1 MPGGNADVARRA
13 LRLWSEGDLEGTLET
28 MQPDVEWHL
37 AFAIPDLPTGK
48 SVYRGHDEVRQ
59 VWNAFRSAWSQITIE
74 IDEVIH
80 DADDLLVLRVRF
92 NARGGASGIEIER
105 TIFYVMGM
113 KEGLLAELRPYEGA
127 QEARRAAGLGS

>member
-1 MPGGNADVARRA
+1 VSDGNADVARRA

-28 MQPDVEWHL
+28 MRPDVEWHL

-48 SVYRGHDEVRQ
+48 RVYRGHDEVRQ
-59 VWNAFRSAWSQITIE
+59 VWNAFRSVWSQITIK

-80 DADDLLVLRVRF
+80 DADDLLVLRARF

-105 TIFYVMGM
+105 TIFYVMRM
-113 KEGLLAELRPYEGA
+113 KEGLLAELRPYEGVE
-127 QEARRAAGLGS
+127 EARQAAGLRS